1 MKIILTTLEGN
12 LFPVEVSEDLEIVN
26 LKALCEQ
33 ETNIALTE
41 MSLSHNGRPLME
53 DSRTLASYDIKD
65 NDIVMVQHMMSKKLF

>member
-33 ETNIALTE
+33 ETNIALNE